1 MKKEK
6 TRPKFRRSRS
16 LTLPELQHSKT
27 AVLNTL
33 GSLESKRTYEHA
45 MNEFIAWY
53 CSEPRLAL
61 NRVVVLRYRLYLEG
75 LHLAPNTINVRLTAI
90 RRLAYEAAD
99 SGLLSAD
106 MVAGIRRVRGVKQLG
121 IRFGNWLSP
130 EQSTELLAKS
140 PTESLRGKRDVA
152 ILALLLGC
160 GLRRS
165 ELAGLDVGQIQRRD
179 QRWVIVD
186 LIGKGGRIRT
196 VPMPAWVKAFLD
208 QWVSAATITGG
219 KLLRPVR
226 KNGDMWGRRLTQ
238 NVIWYTVRLCA
249 KRIGINNLAPHDLRR
264 SCARLC
270 HNAGGE
276 LEQIQFLLGHSS
288 VQTTERYI
296 GCKQSLG
303 IAVNDRIQ
311 LNWAATG

>member
-1 MKKEK
+1 MKKE
-6 TRPKFRRSRS
+6 TRSKSRSRFRA
-16 LTLPELQHSKT
+16 LTLPELQYSKS
-27 AVLNTL
+27 AVLNSL
-33 GSLESKRTYEHA
+33 GSLESKRAYEHA

-61 NRVVVLRYRLYLEG
+61 NRVVVLRYRLYLEA
-75 LHLAPNTINVRLTAI
+75 LPLAPATINVRLAAI

-99 SGLLSAD
+99 NGLLSPEL
-106 MVAGIRRVRGVKQLG
+106 VAGIRRVHGAKQLG
-121 IRFGNWLSP
+121 QRVGNWLSN
-130 EQSTELLAKS
+130 EESTALLAKTS
-140 PTESLRGKRDVA
+140 ADNLRSKRDSA

-165 ELAGLDVGQIQRRD
+165 ELAGLEMDQIQQRE

-186 LIGKGGRIRT
+186 LVGKGRRIRT
-196 VPMPAWVKAFLD
+196 VPMPAWVKAYVD
-208 QWVSAATITGG
+208 EWIAAAKIGGG
-219 KLLRPVR
+219 KILRPIR
-226 KNGDMWGRRLTQ
+226 KNGSIWGRRLTQ

-249 KRIGINNLAPHDLRR
+249 NRAGIGKLAPHDLRR

-303 IAVNDRIQ
+303 KAVNDRIH
-311 LNWAATG
+311 LS

>member
-1 MKKEK
+1 MKKK
-6 TRPKFRRSRS
+6 PRPKFRRSRS

-61 NRVVVLRYRLYLEG
+61 NRVVVLRYRLYLESLG
-75 LHLAPNTINVRLTAI
+75 LAANTINVRLAAI

-99 SGLLSAD
+99 NGLLSPEL
-106 MVAGIRRVRGVKQLG
+106 VAGIRRVGGVKQLG
-121 IRFGNWLSP
+121 YRVGNWLST
-130 EQSTELLAKS
+130 EQGMAILKNVQSDT
-140 PTESLRGKRDVA
+140 LRGKRDATIV
-152 ILALLLGC
+152 ALLLGC

-165 ELAGLDVGQIQRRD
+165 ELAGLELDQIQQRD

-186 LIGKGGRIRT
+186 LVGKGSRIRT
-196 VPMPAWVKAFLD
+196 VPIPLWVKKYLD
-208 QWVSAATITGG
+208 EWTTAARITGG
-219 KLLRPVR
+219 RLLRPVR
-226 KNGDMWGRRLTQ
+226 KNGDVWGRKLTQ

-249 KRIGINNLAPHDLRR
+249 RRAGINNLAPHDLRR

-296 GCKQSLG
+296 GCKQSL
-303 IAVNDRIQ
+303 IKAVNDRIVLQ
-311 LNWAATG
+311 GLVEN